1 LRSDLPVDRRINL
14 DFDHRRARRSLAAH
28 ENRMRGKTNFA
39 SRFKPIPLSSPSAQN
54 ISLSFFPKLVF
65 AADVPCSP
73 RGALRGRHE
82 RWARDAVDVSELQRA
97 IRAPANNSDADGQ
110 AVWSWHPDADAK
122 VAVLNESYD

>member
-1 LRSDLPVDRRINL
+1 LT
-14 DFDHRRARRSLAAH
+14 LAARNEASTH

-39 SRFKPIPLSSPSAQN
+39 SPFKPIPFSSPTAKN
-54 ISLSFFPKLVF
+54 ISISFFPKLVF
-65 AADVPCSP
+65 PADVPRLS